1 MMMMNRVQTTY
12 KSKRISMILEKE
24 DGEREKKN
32 GRHDRKYVLRRKDR
46 DEYRTNVNDERTA
59 LYIAALSLS
68 ITPHTPLSSHTNTPT
83 MITDDS
89 NLLAPC
95 KRLCIWIRQWIRFE

>member
-12 KSKRISMILEKE
+12 KSRRISMILEKE
-24 DGEREKKN
+24 DGEREKN

-95 KRLCIWIRQWIRFE
+95 KRLRIWIRQWIRFE